1 VPPNIARSVSL
12 RIPFSPTLIAL
23 FAPEAEMKRSREHA
37 RRWALRE
44 LDRRLYQRGPAAMET
59 KTDPNAAVN
68 LEAAAATQQQ
78 GFAA

>member
-1 VPPNIARSVSL
+1 
-12 RIPFSPTLIAL
+12 
-23 FAPEAEMKRSREHA
+23 MKRSREHA
-37 RRWALRE
+37 RRRVLRE
-44 LDRRLYQRGPAAMET
+44 LDRRLYQRGPAAMEA

>member
-1 VPPNIARSVSL
+1 
-12 RIPFSPTLIAL
+12 
-23 FAPEAEMKRSREHA
+23 MKRSREHA
-37 RRWALRE
+37 RRWFLRE
-44 LDRRLYQRGPAAMET
+44 LDRRLYPGGPAAMEA